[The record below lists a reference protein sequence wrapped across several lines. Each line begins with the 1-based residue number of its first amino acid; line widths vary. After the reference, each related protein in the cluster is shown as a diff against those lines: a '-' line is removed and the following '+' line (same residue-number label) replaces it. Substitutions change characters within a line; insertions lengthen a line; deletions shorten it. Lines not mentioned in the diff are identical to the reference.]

1 MTADFIPRSADMRWP
16 TRHDLRDLAGSQA
29 RPCVSLYVP
38 FRTAFAEHV
47 GNAKRYGQA
56 VVRAADGLQRSGLS
70 LTCATRWA
78 KRLTEL
84 ERELRRSEGP
94 PHGIGVFLDARELR
108 VFKFA
113 TPPSER
119 IVVADCFSLR
129 ELARQ
134 VELIWPEPS
143 PPELSARAKLDK
155 LALELDRILAAAHRG
170 MIRSLWTRQGA
181 AIPGR
186 IDAATGRIVS
196 ADGGDGD
203 VLDALAASVLRSG
216 GRVFVVPGRDMPG
229 GVSAAAEIA

>member
-1 MTADFIPRSADMRWP
+1 MTTDVIPRSADMRWP
-16 TRHDLRDLAGSQA
+16 TRHDLRNLAGSHA
-29 RPCVSLYVP
+29 RPCLSLYVP
-38 FRTAFAEHV
+38 FRTAFAEHI

-70 LTCATRWA
+70 LACATRWA

-84 ERELRRSEGP
+84 ELRRSERP
-94 PHGIGVFLDARELR
+94 QHGIGVFLDAREVR
-108 VFKFA
+108 VFRFA

-119 IVVADCFSLR
+119 VVVADCFSLR

-143 PPELSARAKLDK
+143 PLELSTRPRLDK

-170 MIRSLWTRQGA
+170 TIRSLWTRQGA
-181 AIPGR
+181 AISGR

-203 VLDALAASVLRSG
+203 VLDALAASVLHSG
-216 GRVFVVPGRDMPG
+216 GRVFVVPGRDIPG